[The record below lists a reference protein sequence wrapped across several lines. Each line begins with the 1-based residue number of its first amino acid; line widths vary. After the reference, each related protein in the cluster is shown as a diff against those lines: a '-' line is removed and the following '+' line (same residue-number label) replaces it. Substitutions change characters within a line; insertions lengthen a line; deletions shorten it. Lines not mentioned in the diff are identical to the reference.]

1 MKIAIHERTGSFSA
15 GWAKRLSELG
25 VDFDFLNA
33 YDNGLISKLDEYDGF
48 LWHWHQGDYRDQLI
62 ARSLLYAVERSG
74 KEVFPRIETS
84 LYFDDKVAQKYLL
97 EALKAPLVES
107 YVFLDSPTALDWA
120 RSATYPKVFKLK
132 GGAGSLN
139 VKVVKNYKEAAVL
152 IRRCFNK
159 GFPLI
164 DRIESLKDAV
174 WRLRRDKSRDALW
187 LIVQRIPRLFIRSR
201 RERLLPRQAGYAYFQ
216 DFIPRADYDDRA
228 VVIGNRCFCIRRHCR
243 PGDFRASGS
252 GLIEYDKNIFPNAM
266 IRSAFSVASAINA
279 QSLALDYVYKDGNP
293 VLIEVSYGFTADVY
307 RPCQGIWSSDLVW
320 HDVQV
325 EPEAFIV
332 DDFIEK
338 LKSKKRIA

>member
-1 MKIAIHERTGSFSA
+1 MKIAIHERKGSFSA
-15 GWAKRLSELG
+15 GWAKRLTELG
-25 VDFDFLNA
+25 VEFDFLNA
-33 YDNGLISKLDEYDGF
+33 YDDNLISELDEYDGF

-62 ARSLLYAVERSG
+62 AKALLYAVEHSG
-74 KEVFPRIETS
+74 KEVFPKIGTS

-97 EALKAPLVES
+97 EAIKAPLVKS
-107 YVFLDSPTALDWA
+107 YVFLDVVAALEWA
-120 RSATYPKVFKLK
+120 RSTTYPKVFKLK

-139 VKVVKNYKEAAVL
+139 VKVVKNKKEASAL
-152 IRRCFNK
+152 IRRCFTR

-164 DRIESLKDAV
+164 DRLESLKDAI

-187 LIVQRIPRLFIRSR
+187 LIAQRIPRLFIRSR

-252 GLIEYDKNIFPNAM
+252 GLIEYTKNIFPLEM
-266 IRSAFSVASAINA
+266 IRSAFSVAATLKS
-279 QSLALDYVYKDGNP
+279 QSLALDYVYKDGAP
-293 VLIEVSYGFTADVY
+293 VLIEMSYGFTADVY
-307 RPCQGIWSSDLVW
+307 RPCQGFWSSDLVW
-320 HDVQV
+320 HDLPV

-332 DDFIEK
+332 DDFVEK
-338 LKSKKRIA
+338 IKKSKNI